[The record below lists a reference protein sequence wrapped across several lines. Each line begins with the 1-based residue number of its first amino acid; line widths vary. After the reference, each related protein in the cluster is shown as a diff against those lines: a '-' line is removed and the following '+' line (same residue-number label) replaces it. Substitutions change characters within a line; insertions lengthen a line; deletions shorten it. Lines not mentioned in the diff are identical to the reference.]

1 VARDAR
7 ARRSEVG
14 AAHATC
20 AVTAELTIAPATL
33 ADLDAI
39 DEIERGSF
47 PTPWPK
53 ATFAGELAREWAH
66 VDLARRDGRVIAFCN
81 YWLVTTELH
90 VLAIATRP
98 DERGRGVA
106 TTLLRHVLDRAS
118 ATGCSLATLEVR
130 RSNTAA
136 IALYERAGF
145 KTVHVR
151 ARYYQDD
158 EDGLVMLRGLPSG
171 SGPSDTSR

>member
-1 VARDAR
+1 M
-7 ARRSEVG
+7 
-14 AAHATC
+14 T
-20 AVTAELTIAPATL
+20 VTTIRPATD

-39 DEIERGSF
+39 DEIEQHSF
-47 PTPWPK
+47 KSPWSRE
-53 ATFAGELAREWAH
+53 TFQGELLREWAR
-66 VDLARRDGRVIAFCN
+66 VDVVRLDGRVIAFCN

-90 VLAIATRP
+90 ILAIATHP
-98 DERGRGVA
+98 DHRGRGIA
-106 TTLLRHVLDRAS
+106 RRLLDHVLDVAR

-130 RSNTAA
+130 RSNVPA

-158 EDGLVMLRGLPSG
+158 DEDALVMLRGL
-171 SGPSDTSR
+171 SDEAAT